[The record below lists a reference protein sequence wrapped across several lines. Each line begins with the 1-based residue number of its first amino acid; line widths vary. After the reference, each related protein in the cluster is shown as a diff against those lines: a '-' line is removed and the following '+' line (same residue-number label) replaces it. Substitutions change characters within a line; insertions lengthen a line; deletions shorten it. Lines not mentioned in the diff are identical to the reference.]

1 MKKITI
7 LLLFIGSFSFS
18 QDLVWDKEKSFD
30 VEFEID
36 NVYSSDGINWEITVS
51 GQAGPYGMG
60 YGSITFKNLATDNT
74 QGEYIGYFL
83 TQVADQTFRGSTS
96 GLWKKS
102 GTVYKT
108 VAFDNDVVGSV
119 INLATGTWDLIN
131 RKVNFGVAPLK

>member
-1 MKKITI
+1 MKKLTI

-60 YGSITFKNLATDNT
+60 YGSITFKNLA
-74 QGEYIGYFL
+74 
-83 TQVADQTFRGSTS
+83 R
-96 GLWKKS
+96 
-102 GTVYKT
+102 
-108 VAFDNDVVGSV
+108 
-119 INLATGTWDLIN
+119 
-131 RKVNFGVAPLK
+131 